1 MKNKSLVLMIACAL
15 GVLCS
20 FTACK
25 KDRTTVF
32 VNQSS
37 GGGGGGTSRFAT
49 MSAFYRTLKPAEQ
62 SFSIN
67 ASTGGSFRGKRGLK
81 FKFAPNAFV
90 DNMGNPVTGDVRI
103 RLTEVTNYAE
113 MMGTGART
121 EAVNGILG
129 SAAMFNITAT
139 KNGQPLNLAIPMQ
152 ASIPVNESAS
162 LTNIKLFTGDITSQ
176 KDSSISWTP
185 LDSGF
190 RFNADSLSNVYD
202 SLKKEYERKRIV
214 TFDLYTFGW
223 CNLDAYYNSPSG
235 FSVRATF
242 EGITDILNAECY
254 IKLNQDGLKGLYR
267 LTYDLLTK
275 EFNST
280 NYNLP
285 PGWNIHLILLV
296 KDNNKKVY
304 IEDRIISNGS
314 NIHHFS
320 NLKEISDAYLETFF
334 KGL

>member
-1 MKNKSLVLMIACAL
+1 MATCIL
-15 GVLCS
+15 GVLLS
-20 FTACK
+20 FMACK

-32 VNQSS
+32 VNQTA
-37 GGGGGGTSRFAT
+37 GGGGGGSTSKFAS
-49 MSAFYRTLKPAEQ
+49 MSAFYRTLKPAEL
-62 SFSIN
+62 SFSVN
-67 ASTGGSFRGKRGLK
+67 VASGGSIRGKRGMK
-81 FKFAPNAFV
+81 FKFAPNAFM

-103 RLTEVTNYAE
+103 RLTEVSNYAE
-113 MMGTGART
+113 MLGTGART

-139 KNGQPLNLAIPMQ
+139 KNGQPVVLSIPMQ
-152 ASIPVNESAS
+152 ASIPVNENAS
-162 LTNIKLFTGDITSQ
+162 LSNIELFSGNITSQ
-176 KDSSISWTP
+176 KDSSIRWTP

-190 RFNADSLSNVYD
+190 RYNADSLSNVYD

-223 CNLDAYYNSPSG
+223 CNLDAYYNSSSG
-235 FSVRATF
+235 FPIKATF
-242 EGITDILNAECY
+242 EGITNILNAECY
-254 IKLNQDGLKGLYR
+254 MKLNQDDLKGLYR
-267 LTYDLLTK
+267 LTYDTVSD

-314 NIHHFS
+314 STQHFS
-320 NLKEISDAYLETFF
+320 NLKEISDADLETFF